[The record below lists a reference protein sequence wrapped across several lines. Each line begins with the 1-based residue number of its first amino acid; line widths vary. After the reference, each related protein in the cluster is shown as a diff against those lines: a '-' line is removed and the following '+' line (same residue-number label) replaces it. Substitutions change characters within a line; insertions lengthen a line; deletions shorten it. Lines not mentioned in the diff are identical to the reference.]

1 MNNFRFYTPTEVV
14 FGKGVEAQTGELAA
28 KYGSRALLVY
38 GQGSVVRRGLLKSVE
53 DSLAQAGVEYDE
65 FGGAQPNPT
74 LSHAEEGVRAALGFG
89 ADIIIAVGGGSAID
103 TAKGIAHG
111 AANPENALWDIWT
124 KKVPLTKSLPV
135 GAVLTMPAAG
145 SEMSD
150 SAVLTNTELGKKAG
164 IGTEFNRCRF
174 AVMNPEF
181 GATLP
186 KYQLAAGVVDI
197 MMHTM
202 ERYFIPFIKC
212 DLTDEIAEGLL
223 RTVVKNGAAAIS
235 DPTDYDA
242 MAEVFW
248 ASSLSHNNLT
258 ECGRGK
264 DFSVHKLGHP
274 LSARF
279 GVTHGASLASVW
291 RAWAEELYP
300 DCPSRFAQ
308 YARRVWNVGD
318 ADDMSAAKEGVER
331 TTAFFRQI
339 GMPVSLSDLN
349 VGITGDDI
357 PQLALDATQNDTLKL
372 SRIRPLTAA
381 DVERIYRRALK

>member
-38 GQGSVVRRGLLKSVE
+38 GKGSVVRSGLLKSVE
-53 DSLAQAGVEYDE
+53 DSLAQAGVEYEE

-111 AANPENALWDIWT
+111 AANPENALWNIWT

-202 ERYFIPFIKC
+202 ERYFITFIKC
-212 DLTDEIAEGLL
+212 DLTDEIAE
-223 RTVVKNGAAAIS
+223 
-235 DPTDYDA
+235 
-242 MAEVFW
+242 
-248 ASSLSHNNLT
+248 
-258 ECGRGK
+258 
-264 DFSVHKLGHP
+264 
-274 LSARF
+274 
-279 GVTHGASLASVW
+279 
-291 RAWAEELYP
+291 
-300 DCPSRFAQ
+300 
-308 YARRVWNVGD
+308 
-318 ADDMSAAKEGVER
+318 
-331 TTAFFRQI
+331 
-339 GMPVSLSDLN
+339 
-349 VGITGDDI
+349 
-357 PQLALDATQNDTLKL
+357 
-372 SRIRPLTAA
+372 
-381 DVERIYRRALK
+381 